1 MNQMDV
7 CGWIYL
13 CEYVVVDTVAMLAVI
28 GVVELDCVRILS
40 SGSDGKKLN
49 L

>member
-7 CGWIYL
+7 CGWTIFVSRCGRYS
-13 CEYVVVDTVAMLAVI
+13 CYLAVI
-28 GVVELDCVRILS
+28 GAVELDCVRILS